1 MKMMIKIA
9 NYMRTFSQN
18 GKLKETTDYQ
28 FETTLKVATNDEN
41 RFWHHHSVKPNLDLA
56 SKAKKSLLSEDF
68 EDLKE
73 EGHGN
78 CGYLGTFNAQQ
89 WRPLHDLV
97 LLKWPQK
104 SRQKTTEQQTANF
117 LFHSA
122 TSFHSAASLTS
133 HQQFFFSLG
142 RQFFTQP
149 TVFPLR
155 FFIWPPV

>member
-104 SRQKTTEQQTANF
+104 SRQKTTEQQTAN
-117 LFHSA
+117 S
-122 TSFHSAASLTS
+122 
-133 HQQFFFSLG
+133 FFSLG
-142 RQFFTQP
+142 HQFFTRP
-149 TVFPLR
+149 T
-155 FFIWPPV
+155 FFLLHNLNQSMLMVMSSFYKAGDVQFL